1 MQNKKFDIVI
11 VGGGILGIS
20 IGYFLTLN
28 SDANVLIIE
37 QEKSISSHTSS
48 RNTGKVHAPFLYD
61 PITKKIFAK
70 IAFLGYGMWETYSNL
85 KGIYFKKDGVI
96 EIAKEEKDILVLKKY
111 LDWGIKNGLE
121 EKDILLLNKEETKKI
136 EPNIRCNGSIY
147 CKRDA
152 SVDYRVLSNNLKN
165 DYLAYGGKIL
175 NLHCVTRIE
184 TKKDDNCR
192 LQIITKNREKKV
204 IDSKY
209 VINTAGGNS
218 LDIARQF
225 GIGLDL
231 IDLHFRGEYWRAP
244 KEYEK
249 LTSHSIYSVPKQK
262 NFPFL
267 DPHWIL
273 KADGHCEI
281 GPNAVPVFGPYSYNF
296 IDNLRNF
303 IPKTKEIFVKKG
315 LWSLLYNREF
325 LSLITNEIASSFS
338 KNIMIQRVK
347 HFLPALDTKKF
358 IKKGT
363 SGIRSL
369 LIDDKGNFIPD
380 TILLKNSLS
389 MHILNY
395 NSPGATGALP
405 LSAMLVQE
413 LIYEKVINKVAKN
426 NQLWN
431 IEDIYSNI
439 KL

>member
-1 MQNKKFDIVI
+1 MQEKKYDIVI

-28 SDANVLIIE
+28 SDANILIIE
-37 QEKSISSHTSS
+37 QEKNISTHTSS

-61 PITKKIFAK
+61 PLTKKIFAR
-70 IAFLGYGMWETYSNL
+70 IAFLGYGMWKTYSNK
-85 KGIYFKKDGVI
+85 KGITFKQDGVI
-96 EIAKEEKDILVLKKY
+96 EIAKEEKDISVLKKY
-111 LDWGIKNGLE
+111 FQWGLNNGLE
-121 EKDILLLNKEETKKI
+121 DKDILLLNEEETKKF
-136 EPNIRCNGSIY
+136 EPNIRCAGSIY

-152 SVDYRVLSNNLKN
+152 SVDYGLLSNNLIR
-165 DYLAYGGKIL
+165 DYIEYGGQIL
-175 NLHCVTRIE
+175 NLHRVNRIK
-184 TKKDDNCR
+184 TKQDNNII
-192 LQIITKNREKKV
+192 LEIITKNHEKKV
-204 IDSKY
+204 INSKFL
-209 VINTAGGNS
+209 INTAGGHS

-267 DPHWIL
+267 DPHWIV

-281 GPNAVPVFGPYSYNF
+281 GPNAVPVFSPYSYNF
-296 IDNLRNF
+296 KDNFRNF
-303 IPKTKEIFVKKG
+303 FPKVKEIFLKKG

-325 LSLITNEIASSFS
+325 LTLVINEIASSFS
-338 KNIMIQRVK
+338 KRIMINRVK
-347 HFLPALDTKKF
+347 HFLPTINSKKF
-358 IKKGT
+358 TTRGI

-369 LIDDKGNFIPD
+369 IIDDKGDFIPD
-380 TILLKNSLS
+380 TLLLNNSLS
-389 MHILNY
+389 IHILNY

-405 LSAMLVQE
+405 LSAMIVQD
-413 LIYEKVINKVAKN
+413 LINNKVLNRIQNN

-431 IEDIYSNI
+431 IEYIYSKI
-439 KL
+439 KF